1 MYTSAAIKTI
11 TRTEQHTIIIIIT
24 RFDII
29 IPRIMRVTNML
40 KEGKEFLVVRPM
52 YFANRHLKKISITII
67 KYAKKKKFEF
77 F

>member
-52 YFANRHLKKISITII
+52 YFANRHFKKISITII
-67 KYAKKKKFEF
+67 KYAKKKI
-77 F
+77 